1 MYKIYLNGQL
11 LHDLSNPG
19 RVVADPVLNL
29 ERGVAGTLDCKVPV
43 VNGAYGAIKK
53 MVSVI
58 EVYQDDKRLWCGRV
72 LNQTLDWDNSKV
84 LTVEGVLNF
93 LNDSVMPPH
102 TNLDEVSGLNMD
114 LAQYLGYLITE
125 HNNQV
130 EGFKAFELGRVTVDY
145 EKFNAQTQDD
155 EIPERE
161 EKGYKKTRDIINDL
175 VGQYGGFLVAK
186 PKTANATYP
195 IILELLK
202 DYDQVNTQTI
212 EFGKN
217 LLTMERAISG
227 ADIFSAVIPTG
238 KTDGAGVP
246 LTIEDATQS
255 GGSVMIEDPE
265 LVRIFGK
272 IISTVEHSE
281 IDDEDELYE
290 AGRKDLTE
298 VKSKMYKVT
307 LTAVD
312 LSLLDKSIDSFSV
325 GDKIRVVS
333 TAHNFDMELPVTN
346 LRLDLANPERSEL
359 TVGDSVNRIV
369 DTVSSSAKKLADQYN
384 KLSNL
389 KNTYTWV
396 VYADTPQG
404 GNISLVQLP
413 SSKYRG
419 VAWNKPVKDVDT
431 SNPGIFAWSPLT
443 SVVELKTHY
452 TKTGDIA
459 TFIAEV
465 FIDGVNV
472 TGNYDNAL
480 FKWFKKNENGEVLLG
495 TGKTI
500 AVSASDMGYGGTIVC
515 EFAHVREY
523 GLLDRQ
529 SNLYVS
535 RNGEKYIGRS

>member
-1 MYKIYLNGQL
+1 M
-11 LHDLSNPG
+11 
-19 RVVADPVLNL
+19 
-29 ERGVAGTLDCKVPV
+29 
-43 VNGAYGAIKK
+43 
-53 MVSVI
+53 
-58 EVYQDDKRLWCGRV
+58 
-72 LNQTLDWDNSKV
+72 
-84 LTVEGVLNF
+84 
-93 LNDSVMPPH
+93 
-102 TNLDEVSGLNMD
+102 
-114 LAQYLGYLITE
+114 
-125 HNNQV
+125 
-130 EGFKAFELGRVTVDY
+130 
-145 EKFNAQTQDD
+145 
-155 EIPERE
+155 
-161 EKGYKKTRDIINDL
+161 
-175 VGQYGGFLVAK
+175 
-186 PKTANATYP
+186 TYP

-202 DYDQVNTQTI
+202 DYDRVNTQTI

-290 AGRKDLTE
+290 AGRKDLAE

-389 KNTYTWV
+389 KNTYITFF
-396 VYADTPQG
+396 T
-404 GNISLVQLP
+404 
-413 SSKYRG
+413 RRTERT
-419 VAWNKPVKDVDT
+419 T
-431 SNPGIFAWSPLT
+431 S
-443 SVVELKTHY
+443 
-452 TKTGDIA
+452 
-459 TFIAEV
+459 
-465 FIDGVNV
+465 
-472 TGNYDNAL
+472 
-480 FKWFKKNENGEVLLG
+480 
-495 TGKTI
+495 
-500 AVSASDMGYGGTIVC
+500 M
-515 EFAHVREY
+515 
-523 GLLDRQ
+523 
-529 SNLYVS
+529 
-535 RNGEKYIGRS
+535 